1 VGKRPGPTCTLP
13 YTRDRPFAR
22 NEVIAGISTDWSR
35 DRQSNGLAPGHCL
48 EIRTYKRNRLV
59 RFQRLGQDG
68 FLVVRDGFEQD
79 RFQVGADKLKKTL
92 RALLKQ
98 EFPRSAKIRV
108 FDLGPCDPDVSRG
121 MKRL

>member
-1 VGKRPGPTCTLP
+1 MHATKSSREFQRTGAVIDKATAIPTLL
-13 YTRDRPFAR
+13 AR
-22 NEVIAGISTDWSR
+22 LDK
-35 DRQSNGLAPGHCL
+35 LAPGHCL

-98 EFPRSAKIRV
+98 EFPRSTKIRV